1 MLRRKDEEPYNNCYS
16 NENKIYRVGKLKRKM
31 KNCDLNNIPNR
42 NYMLNNNDYTNYNNY
57 PEYNKRNSN
66 NLMKENYS
74 TNVNTNKNNIYT
86 YYQYKNKNSNY
97 DYNNDY
103 INNKCNK
110 KANPIVRPS
119 KSALPNK
126 RNCEHSH
133 HDNRQ
138 ITNENKEFLLCQNC
152 INSRLIEQKK
162 RRNELNKKSFAGIYE
177 DKYKNYSEN
186 LIKEKI
192 LQREKNINEIYNNYE
207 KWNEFNDKD
216 KLIKENEN
224 SVNPLYQDNHNY
236 LYEKFLSNYEKK
248 QKVIND
254 NYSKFQNPERP
265 GVASYYKNYVN
276 NPNYRAMDYG
286 EYRPKQYDIDNYR
299 RDLDEQI
306 NFRNN
311 KKRKEKEEDK
321 LRENMQSKFAL
332 NNLENEKREKEM
344 KKNKIKEELIKGNL
358 ELIQAK
364 KRKNELL
371 NKEEIKYRDYYNN
384 DKMKYNNDLLQE
396 KAKKDKMNKE
406 FVMENQKNLS
416 RIKRKKEELM
426 LENEQYR
433 YNDLS
438 YEPPKEITA
447 ECSGCHRIYPKKLLT
462 RNAYYFK

>member
-1 MLRRKDEEPYNNCYS
+1 M
-16 NENKIYRVGKLKRKM
+16 
-31 KNCDLNNIPNR
+31 
-42 NYMLNNNDYTNYNNY
+42 
-57 PEYNKRNSN
+57 
-66 NLMKENYS
+66 
-74 TNVNTNKNNIYT
+74 
-86 YYQYKNKNSNY
+86 
-97 DYNNDY
+97 
-103 INNKCNK
+103 
-110 KANPIVRPS
+110 
-119 KSALPNK
+119 PNK

-133 HDNRQ
+133 HDNEQ
-138 ITNENKEFLLCQNC
+138 IINENKEFLLCQNC
-152 INSRLIEQKK
+152 INSHLIEQKK
-162 RRNELNKKSFAGIYE
+162 RRNELNKKSVSGIYV

-192 LQREKNINEIYNNYE
+192 LQREKNINEICNNFG
-207 KWNEFNDKD
+207 KWNEFSDKD

-236 LYEKFLSNYEKK
+236 LYEKFLTNYEKK
-248 QKVIND
+248 QKMIND
-254 NYSKFQNPERP
+254 NFNKFQNPERP
-265 GVASYYKNYVN
+265 GVAMYYNKYVN
-276 NPNYRAMDYG
+276 NPDYRAMDYG
-286 EYRPKQYDIDNYR
+286 EYRPKKYDMDNYR

-321 LRENMQSKFAL
+321 LRENMQSKLAL
-332 NNLENEKREKEM
+332 NNLENEKKEKEM

-364 KRKNELL
+364 KRKKELL
-371 NKEEIKYRDYYNN
+371 NKEELKYRDYYNK

-396 KAKKDKMNKE
+396 KAKKEKMNKE
-406 FVMENQKNLS
+406 FVMENQRNLS
-416 RIKRKKEELM
+416 RIKRKKEEQM

-447 ECSGCHRIYPKKLLT
+447 ECSGCHKIYPKKLLT